1 MSGEIVKKQK
11 GPMATIQGLLV
22 SQRAQIEMALPRHM
36 STDRLIRVSMTALR
50 RTPKLLECTTTSLL
64 GAIIS
69 AAQLGLETDGAL
81 GHAYLVPFKKECQLV
96 IGYRGMIDLAR
107 RSGQI
112 LSISARIVYEN
123 DKFEYSYG
131 LDEKL
136 DHIPAMDGR
145 GSPIA
150 AYAVAR
156 IVGGGYQIEV
166 LSMEQLRKAQQAS
179 SASYKGCPWEAYW
192 DEMARKTAVRRLF
205 KYLPV
210 SVELQRAV
218 GLDDLAESGQP
229 QYLDIG
235 LAEEPQ
241 PETKVEIL
249 RERLT
254 TPTPPPEPAVEVE
267 TEQPSNPTPEETAIN
282 AIELMWEAA
291 EAKFGTKESQ
301 PAVAAL
307 CTKHVIKSINDKT
320 AQRLIDIIN
329 SMED

>member
-22 SQRAQIEMALPRHM
+22 SQRAQIEMALPKHM

-50 RTPKLLECTTTSLL
+50 RTPKLLECSTTSLL

-81 GHAYLVPFKKECQLV
+81 GHAYLVPYKKECQLV

-112 LSISARIVYEN
+112 LSISARVVYEN

-166 LSMEQLRKAQQAS
+166 LSMEQLRKAQDASQAK
-179 SASYKGCPWEAYW
+179 YKGCPWEAYW

-210 SVELQRAV
+210 SVEMQRAI
-218 GLDDLAESGQP
+218 GLDDMADAGVP
-229 QYLDIG
+229 QYIDIG
-235 LAEEPQ
+235 LSEESQ
-241 PETKVEIL
+241 PETKVEML
-249 RERLT
+249 KDRLT
-254 TPTPPPEPAVEVE
+254 TPEIE
-267 TEQPSNPTPEETAIN
+267 TEQPANPEPETTAIS
-282 AIELMWEAA
+282 AIDLMWEAA
-291 EAKFGTKESQ
+291 EGKFGADKMQSD
-301 PAVAAL
+301 VAAL
-307 CTKHVIKSINDKT
+307 CTKHVIKAINEKT

-329 SMED
+329 SMEE